1 MLKKWDSGGM
11 DRIDLAQDGQMSG
24 SCEHS
29 NEPMGSIK
37 CGEFLD

>member
-1 MLKKWDSGGM
+1 VGRCELDASGSELGPVV
-11 DRIDLAQDGQMSG
+11 G

-29 NEPMGSIK
+29 NEPTGSIK